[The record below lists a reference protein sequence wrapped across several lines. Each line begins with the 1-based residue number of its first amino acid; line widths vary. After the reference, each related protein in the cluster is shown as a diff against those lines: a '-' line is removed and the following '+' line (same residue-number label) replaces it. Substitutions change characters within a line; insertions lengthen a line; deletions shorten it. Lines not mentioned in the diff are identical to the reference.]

1 LTPKYE
7 IEVCE
12 PAVHEKE
19 DSRATV
25 EVTQM
30 DESER
35 KATVEATQTDESERK
50 ATVEATQM
58 DESERKIAVE
68 TMRKAPA
75 GVSRGALRGT
85 AVHRVMECLDFRKL
99 LSIDMTSKEEK
110 RLFIRS
116 ELQRMLKMAL
126 ITEEMKE
133 LVRENA
139 LLAFV
144 ESPVALRMAQ
154 ADEKGDLFREKPFV
168 MDYKGVLV
176 QGIIDVFWLE
186 DEKIVLLDY
195 KTDYVQKA
203 DELVMRYAT
212 QLNLYADAL
221 MRVFSTNMHSI
232 SDTEKLI
239 YSFRLDKVIEITEK
253 DICDGEI

>member
-19 DSRATV
+19 DSKATV
-25 EVTQM
+25 EATQM

-85 AVHRVMECLDFRKL
+85 AVHRVMECLDFKKML
-99 LSIDMTSKEEK
+99 TIDRSSQEEK
-110 RLFIRS
+110 RQFVQS
-116 ELQRMLKMAL
+116 EIKRMLENAL
-126 ITEEMKE
+126 ITEDMKE
-133 LVRENA
+133 LVKEEGILN
-139 LLAFV
+139 FM
-144 ESPVALRMAQ
+144 ESSVALRMAE
-154 ADEKGDLFREKPFV
+154 ADARGDLFREKPFV
-168 MDYKGVLV
+168 MDYNGVLV

-186 DEKIVLLDY
+186 NGKIVLLDY
-195 KTDYVQKA
+195 KTDYVQNA
-203 DELVMRYAT
+203 EELTMRYAT

-221 MRVFSTNMHSI
+221 SRVFSTKAHRI
-232 SDTEKLI
+232 EDAERLI
-239 YSFRLDKVIEITEK
+239 YSFRLHEVIEITQNEV
-253 DICDGEI
+253 